1 MAGVVVAFVVDGDEA
16 GEAEQSAHV
25 IPALNRMTAC
35 ERRHK
40 GSPQQGTNTRGR
52 EHTRNAPN
60 LVHSVQ
66 IVSVAVP
73 DRQDVLRLPQRH
85 NRTADLVTDIELLA
99 NDGQQLANTRTGRR
113 HNDACLAAQPAYAP
127 TPPRSATPAPSSVES
142 SLCHPVRCSHPAR
155 AHGASHGHAMQHS
168 DGTTQQRTSHI
179 GLIPC
184 LNRCSSVGCVISF
197 GRTMWL

>member
-16 GEAEQSAHV
+16 GEAEQPAHV

-40 GSPQQGTNTRGR
+40 GSPQQGPDTRGR

-99 NDGQQLANTRTGRR
+99 NDGQQLANTRIGRR
-113 HNDACLAAQPAYAP
+113 HNAVCLGSAASIRTNSSQKCDASPFFSRIIAL
-127 TPPRSATPAPSSVES
+127 PPRALFSSCKGTRGVTLTCHAT
-142 SLCHPVRCSHPAR
+142 
-155 AHGASHGHAMQHS
+155 Q
-168 DGTTQQRTSHI
+168 
-179 GLIPC
+179 
-184 LNRCSSVGCVISF
+184 
-197 GRTMWL
+197 